1 MRRFGLL
8 ALLLL
13 ACSTATLQP
22 ASSSSSGEP
31 EADAE
36 VAADGAVGLDGALP
50 DGGPPITPPST
61 GVRVVVEPTDNAA
74 ALLAAVRGAKTSVHV
89 IMYLF
94 TNDTFL
100 NALVAQKN
108 AGREVKVILNQN
120 YPFPSDSNDA
130 AYNQLKSA
138 GVDVVWAPPGFTYS
152 HSKGVLIDGKE
163 AWIMTM
169 NLTRTSPLDN
179 REYLVVDS
187 QPSDVAEAEAVFS
200 ADFGGQAFSLANRLV
215 VSPLNARARLLAL
228 VRGARTTIDIS
239 AQALSDTELVT
250 ALIDQQKAGVTVRA
264 VVEGASATQPSMSAA
279 LGRLK
284 RGNVVVKSMNGLD
297 AHAKAVVVDGVTAY
311 VGSIN
316 FTKTSMDENRE
327 LGVIFSEPASV
338 GTVKSTIASDFAGGT
353 LL

>member
-13 ACSTATLQP
+13 ACSSATLQP
-22 ASSSSSGEP
+22 APSSSSGEP

-36 VAADGAVGLDGALP
+36 AVVDGARGADGALP
-50 DGGPPITPPST
+50 DGGVPVTPPST
-61 GVRVVVEPTDNAA
+61 GVRVVVEPSDSAG
-74 ALLAAVRGAKTSVHV
+74 ALLAAIRGAKTSVHV

-100 NALVAQKN
+100 SALIAQKD

-120 YPFPSDSNDA
+120 FPFPADSNDA

-138 GVDVVWAPPGFTYS
+138 GVNVVWAPPGFTYT
-152 HSKGVLIDGKE
+152 HEKGVFIDGKE

-169 NLTRTSPLDN
+169 NLTRTSPFDN

-187 QPSDVAEAEAVFS
+187 QPNDVAEAEAIFG
-200 ADFGGQAFSLANRLV
+200 ADFGRQAFTLASRLV
-215 VSPLNARARLLAL
+215 VSPINARARLLGL
-228 VRGARTTIDIS
+228 VRSARSTIDIS
-239 AQALSDTELVT
+239 AEALSDAELVT
-250 ALIDQQKAGVTVRA
+250 ALIDQQKAGVAVRA
-264 VVEGASATQPSMSAA
+264 VVDGTSATQPSTSAA

-284 RGNVVVKSMNGLD
+284 RGNVAVKSMNGLD
-297 AHAKAVVVDGVTAY
+297 SHAKAVVVDGATAY

-327 LGVIFSEPASV
+327 LGVIFSEPTSV
-338 GTVKSTIASDFAGGT
+338 GTVKSTLARDFAGGT
-353 LL
+353 AL